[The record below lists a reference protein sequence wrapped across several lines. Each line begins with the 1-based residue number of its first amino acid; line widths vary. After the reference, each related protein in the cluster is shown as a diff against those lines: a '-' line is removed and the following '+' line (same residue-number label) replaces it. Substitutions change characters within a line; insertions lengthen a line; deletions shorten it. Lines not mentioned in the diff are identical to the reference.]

1 MWEVVLKQKLTGIEV
16 ATFLG
21 INNFQI
27 IEAMKLIFFKKN
39 EQNFVYILKMQQK
52 FQKMFFIY
60 VIIAFESVAVISP
73 IYDKNTCDL
82 QSMCYEKVLRIWI
95 WLREMFSKSV
105 YPRLMEN
112 WDKSVAVEDPA
123 VFGIRE
129 HVYCWRLC

>member
-73 IYDKNTCDL
+73 IYDKNTCGL
-82 QSMCYEKVLRIWI
+82 QSMCYQKVLRIWI